1 MTSNTDSWSEIAACE
16 YSFCGQLELNCSSE
30 QIMPLRSTL
39 VIVHYYSWWNIN
51 WRIASYRI
59 VLLAS

>member
-1 MTSNTDSWSEIAACE
+1 
-16 YSFCGQLELNCSSE
+16 
-30 QIMPLRSTL
+30 MPLRSTL

-59 VLLAS
+59 VLLTNWLSESRKIWSCQL